1 MTGATAETLTPLL
14 DQLKSLASRPLAEAS
29 APPKDLYVLPEI
41 CDLEQ
46 DRIFAQ
52 SWLCAG
58 RADEIASP
66 GDYMTFEL
74 GPQPV
79 IIIRG
84 ADGEIYARANVCR
97 HRMMRLVEGRGTTRK
112 FTCPYHA
119 WTYDIAG
126 RLVAAPHMD
135 RTDCFS
141 RDDLA
146 LAPVRCEIFQGWIY
160 VTLADD
166 IPPVAAQLAELT
178 PLIGRYHQEHY
189 VTIFSEEHVWDTN
202 WKCLT
207 ENFMESY
214 HLPVAHR
221 STVGAHYAVEE
232 NTFDERGAFDGFTV
246 QFFTKSDG
254 APVGRAHED
263 NTTLD
268 GVWRHTSVMPTIFPS
283 HMYVLAPDHL
293 WYLSL
298 QPDGPTRTRIRYGA
312 AIAPEKLAA
321 EPDREAYLATTK
333 AFLDRVQVED
343 QHVVEGIF
351 NGARSPLGVPGPL
364 SWLERGNHE
373 FAQYLARRLCDM

>member
-1 MTGATAETLTPLL
+1 MTATLAPLL
-14 DQLKSLASRPLAEAS
+14 DQLKDLAARPLAEAS

-46 DRIFAQ
+46 QRIFAQ

-58 RADEIASP
+58 RADEVASP

-84 ADGEIYARANVCR
+84 ADGEVYARANVCR

-135 RTDCFS
+135 RTDCFA
-141 RDDLA
+141 REDLA
-146 LAPVRCEIFQGWIY
+146 LATVRCEVFQGWIY
-160 VTLADD
+160 VTLDPD
-166 IPPVAAQLAELT
+166 IPPVAAQLSALT
-178 PLIGRYHQEHY
+178 SLTDRYNQQDY
-189 VTIFSEEHVWDTN
+189 ITIFSEEHVWDTN

-221 STVGAHYAVEE
+221 STVGAHYSVEE
-232 NTFDERGAFDGFTV
+232 NTFDERGPFASFTC

-254 APVGRAHED
+254 APVGRAHAD
-263 NTTLD
+263 NTSLE

-298 QPDGPTRTRIRYGA
+298 QPDGPARTRIRYGA
-312 AIAPEKLAA
+312 AIAPEKLAG
-321 EPDREAYLATTK
+321 EQNRDAYLAATK
-333 AFLDRVQVED
+333 AFLDKVQVED
-343 QHVVEGIF
+343 RHVVEGIF
-351 NGARSPLGVPGPL
+351 NGAASPLGAPGPL

-373 FAQYLARRLCDM
+373 FAQYLARQLCVGDE

>member
-1 MTGATAETLTPLL
+1 MTRTLAPLL
-14 DQLKSLASRPLAEAS
+14 DQLKELAARPLAAAS
-29 APPKDLYVLPEI
+29 APPKDIYVLPEI
-41 CDLEQ
+41 HDLEQ
-46 DRIFAQ
+46 QRIFAR

-58 RADEIASP
+58 RADEVPSP
-66 GDYMTFEL
+66 GDYMSFEL

-84 ADGEIYARANVCR
+84 ADSDVYARANVCR

-135 RTDCFS
+135 RTECFA

-146 LAPVRCEIFQGWIY
+146 LATVRCEIFQGWIY
-160 VTLADD
+160 VTLDPD
-166 IPPVAAQLAELT
+166 IPPVAEQLAALT
-178 PLIGRYHQEHY
+178 PLTDRYNQQDY

-221 STVGAHYAVEE
+221 STVGAHYSVEE
-232 NTFDERGAFDGFTV
+232 NTFDERGAFANFTC

-263 NTTLD
+263 NTSLE
-268 GVWRHTSVMPTIFPS
+268 GVWRHTSVMPTVFPS

-298 QPDGPTRTRIRYGA
+298 QPDGPARTRILYGA
-312 AIAPEKLAA
+312 AIAPEKLAGEQDCA
-321 EPDREAYLATTK
+321 AYLAATK
-333 AFLDRVQVED
+333 AFLDKVQVED
-343 QHVVEGIF
+343 RHVVEGIF

-373 FAQYLARRLCDM
+373 FAQYLARQLCDQ